1 MLRLILFLIFFLN
14 GLCLVAQESD
24 CTLKKDKDGIKVY
37 TCKSDT
43 SKFRSL
49 KAEFVIEDT
58 SIEELKEFLFTVSNY
73 MKWQFDVTEATMLKR
88 INSNEMIYRVV
99 IDAPWPVDNRELIV
113 HFAISHQEADRAN
126 FNINT
131 VPYDLPLQEDLVRIP
146 YSQATWDVAR
156 VKNALHV
163 TYRMNIN
170 PGGSVPAWLV
180 NIAMADGP
188 HESFRDLKKLIENRK
203 D

>member
-1 MLRLILFLIFFLN
+1 MARLVLLLFFSLRA
-14 GLCLVAQESD
+14 LCLPAQESD
-24 CTLKKDKDGIKVY
+24 CTLKKDKDDIQVY
-37 TCKSDT
+37 TCKSDS

-88 INSNEMIYRVV
+88 INEDEMIYRVV

-113 HFAISHQEADRAN
+113 HFAIGLQEADRAN
-126 FNINT
+126 FTINT
-131 VPYDLPLQEDLVRIP
+131 VPSDLPIQEDLVRIP
-146 YSQATWDVAR
+146 YSKASWDITR
-156 VKNALHV
+156 VDHSLHV

-170 PGGSVPAWLV
+170 PGGNVPAWLV
-180 NIAMADGP
+180 NLAMADGP
-188 HESFRDLKKLIENRK
+188 HESFRDLKKLIETRK

>member
-1 MLRLILFLIFFLN
+1 MLFLLLLLPSLRLI
-14 GLCLVAQESD
+14 AQEPD
-24 CTLKKDKDGIKVY
+24 CVLKKDKDGIRVY

-49 KAEFVIEDT
+49 KAAFIIENT
-58 SIEELKEFLFTVSNY
+58 SIQELKEFLFTVSDY
-73 MKWQFDVTEATMLKR
+73 LKWQFDAMEATMLKK
-88 INSNEMIYRVV
+88 INDHEMIYRVV

-113 HFAISHQEADRAN
+113 HFKVSLQEEDRAN
-126 FNINT
+126 FHINS
-131 VPYDLPLQEDLVRIP
+131 VPSDFPVQEDLVRIP
-146 YSQATWDVAR
+146 YSQASWDITR
-156 VKNALHV
+156 VNQSLQV

-170 PGGSVPAWLV
+170 PGGNVPAWLV

-188 HESFRDLKKLIENRK
+188 HESFRDLKKLIENKK